1 MMNEL
6 MIINILNLR
15 NFNERKKLILL
26 NYKNWKMIKLKNW
39 KMIYFYKI

>member
-26 NYKNWKMIKLKNW
+26 NYKN
-39 KMIYFYKI
+39 